1 VTTLVCTD
9 TDPEHIHDEG
19 SCCECGSPEHCC
31 GACPVYVGTAWG
43 HDAGTGTPFKRF
55 HIDSLEG
62 PSAVEEFARDLF
74 GSDTTVGIRDEKH
87 GGIILYCHESMARK
101 MVDLLENGELA

>member
-1 VTTLVCTD
+1 MRTLVCTD
-9 TDPEHIHDEG
+9 PDPEHIHDEG

-31 GACPVYVGTAWG
+31 GACPVFIGQAPPW
-43 HDAGTGTPFKRF
+43 KRF

-101 MVDLLENGELA
+101 MVDLLEKGHLE